1 MRFAQLEKDPD
12 KVEPIM
18 GPLIVGIGGTTRSG
32 SSSESALRLALA
44 AAKGQ
49 GARIE
54 IVCGTD
60 LILPPFDPSNSARA
74 AGAVRLVQLLRE
86 CDGVI
91 LSSPG
96 YHGSLSGLIKN
107 ALDYTEDM
115 RLDERP
121 YLEGRAVGAIACAQ
135 GWQATGTT
143 LAALRSIVHALRG
156 WPTPLGVC
164 INSGLKVFDGHGTCA
179 DSNVDQQLGILGNQ
193 VVTFANRWK
202 CAPEASCAGRK
213 WA

>member
-1 MRFAQLEKDPD
+1 
-12 KVEPIM
+12 M

-44 AAKGQ
+44 AAKDQ

-54 IVCGTD
+54 IVCGAD
-60 LILPPFDPSNSARA
+60 LILPPFDPCDSARA
-74 AGAVRLVQLLRE
+74 AGAIRLIQLLRE

-96 YHGSLSGLIKN
+96 YHGSLSGLLKN

-121 YLEGRAVGAIACAQ
+121 YLEGRAVGSIVCAQ

-143 LAALRSIVHALRG
+143 LAALRSVVHALRG

-164 INSGLKVFDGHGTCA
+164 INSGLKVFDGQGACS
-179 DSNVDQQLGILGNQ
+179 DSGVDQQLHVLGQQ
-193 VVTFANRWK
+193 VLTFANRW
-202 CAPEASCAGRK
+202 RRTL
-213 WA
+213 

>member
-1 MRFAQLEKDPD
+1 
-12 KVEPIM
+12 M

-44 AAKGQ
+44 AARDE

-60 LILPPFDPSNSARA
+60 LVLPPFEPSDSARA
-74 AGAVRLVQLLRE
+74 AGAIRLVQLLRE

-96 YHGSLSGLIKN
+96 YHGSMSGLIKN

-115 RLDERP
+115 RLDQRP
-121 YLEGRAVGAIACAQ
+121 YLEGRAVGSIVCAQ
-135 GWQATGTT
+135 GWQATDTT
-143 LAALRSIVHALRG
+143 LVALRSLVHALRG

-164 INSGLKVFDGHGTCA
+164 INSSLKVFDGHGGACA
-179 DSNVDQQLGILGNQ
+179 DSDVQQQLDILGRQ
-193 VVTFANRWK
+193 VVIFANRWK
-202 CAPEASCAGRK
+202 HTP
-213 WA
+213 

>member
-1 MRFAQLEKDPD
+1 MRLT
-12 KVEPIM
+12 M

-44 AAKGQ
+44 SAKDQ

-54 IVCGTD
+54 IVCGAD
-60 LILPPFDPSNSARA
+60 LILPPFDPSDSARS
-74 AGAVRLVQLLRE
+74 AGAIRLVQLLRE

-96 YHGSLSGLIKN
+96 YHGSLSGLLKN

-121 YLEGRAVGAIACAQ
+121 YLEGRAVGSIVCAQ

-143 LAALRSIVHALRG
+143 LAALRSVVHALRG

-164 INSGLKVFDGHGTCA
+164 INSGLQVFDGRGVCA
-179 DSNVDQQLGILGNQ
+179 DSGVDQQLHILGQQ
-193 VVTFANRWK
+193 VVTFANRW
-202 CAPEASCAGRK
+202 GR
-213 WA
+213 AL